1 MRISDTSDR
10 WWKNAVIYCLDV
22 ERYLDSND
30 DGCGDMRGLAQRI
43 DYLAELGITCLW
55 LMPLNSS
62 PGRDDG
68 YDITDFYAIDSRLG
82 NFGEFVEVIRTA
94 RDRGIRVVMDLV
106 INHTSDQH
114 PWFLDSRSST
124 ESKYRD
130 FYVWRDDPPTKDQ
143 PSAFPNDAKSIWE
156 FDKKT
161 KQYYLHNFYKH
172 QPDLNI
178 AHPPVRDEIARIV
191 GFWTEL
197 GVSGFRVD
205 AVPFLIEAKS
215 EAGGED
221 SDADASDEP
230 LPDPHDYL
238 ADISGFLARRNSEAM
253 LLGEVNLSHKEQLAY
268 FGAGE
273 RRELQMQ
280 FDFVVMQSIYLSMVR
295 EDCRPL
301 ATALA
306 DRPELPADCQWGN
319 FVRNHDELTLDKLGD
334 AERQEVFDAFAP
346 DPDMRLY
353 DRGIRRRLPTMLG
366 GDARRIRMA
375 YSLMFSLPGAPV
387 LFYGEEIGMGENLA
401 VKDRYAVRTPMQW
414 TDGPNAGFSRAP
426 ADQLVTPVVTGAFGP
441 EWVNAAAQRRD
452 PDSLAHFMRT
462 LIQAYRNSPE
472 IGWGDLTILKH
483 GDDRV
488 FAHLVRADIGSMLA
502 VHNFAN
508 APVELALTLP
518 DVAPGSRLVDMLH
531 NGVTAID
538 DGEVTLR
545 LDPYGYRWLR
555 ITSDA
560 DTRLG

>member
-10 WWKNAVIYCLDV
+10 WWKNAVIYCLDI

-30 DGCGDMRGLAQRI
+30 DGCGDLRGLAQRI

-55 LMPLNSS
+55 LMPLNPS

-106 INHTSDQH
+106 VNHTSDQH
-114 PWFLDSRSST
+114 PWFLASRSSK
-124 ESKYRD
+124 ESPYRD
-130 FYVWRDDPPTKDQ
+130 YYVWRDDPPTKDQ
-143 PSAFPNDAKSIWE
+143 PSAFPGDAKSIWE

-178 AHPPVRDEIARIV
+178 AHPSVRDEIARIV

-221 SDADASDEP
+221 SNADASDEP

-253 LLGEVNLSHKEQLAY
+253 MLGEVNLSHKEQLAY

-295 EDCRPL
+295 QDSRPL
-301 ATALA
+301 GKALA
-306 DRPELPADCQWGN
+306 ARPELPADCQWGN
-319 FVRNHDELTLDKLGD
+319 FVRNHDELTLDKLSET
-334 AERQEVFDAFAP
+334 ERQEVFDAFAP

-414 TDGPNAGFSRAP
+414 TAGANAGFSRAP
-426 ADQLVTPVVTGAFGP
+426 ADQLVTPVVTGSFGP
-441 EWVNAAAQRRD
+441 EWVNAADQRRD

-472 IGWGDLTILKH
+472 IGWGDLTILEH

-488 FAHLVRADIGSMLA
+488 FAHLVRANIGSMLA

-508 APVELALTLP
+508 APIELALTLP

-531 NGVTAID
+531 NGVTPID

-560 DTRLG
+560 DPRLG

>member
-22 ERYLDSND
+22 ERYLDSNG
-30 DGCGDMRGLAQRI
+30 DGCGDLRGLAQRI

-55 LMPLNSS
+55 LMPLNPS

-68 YDITDFYAIDSRLG
+68 YDITNFYAIDPRLG

-114 PWFLDSRSST
+114 PWFKASRSSVD
-124 ESKYRD
+124 SPYRD
-130 FYVWRDDPPTKDQ
+130 YYVWRDDPPTKDQ
-143 PSAFPNDAKSIWE
+143 PSAFPGDAKSIWE

-161 KQYYLHNFYKH
+161 KQYYLHNFYQH

-197 GVSGFRVD
+197 GVSGFRMD

-215 EAGGED
+215 EAGGTN
-221 SDADASDEP
+221 SKPDAGDEP
-230 LPDPHDYL
+230 LPDPHEYL
-238 ADISGFLARRNSEAM
+238 ADISGFLSRRNNEAM
-253 LLGEVNLSHKEQLAY
+253 LLGEVNLPHQQQLAY

-295 EDCRPL
+295 HDSRPL

-319 FVRNHDELTLDKLGD
+319 FVRNHDELTLDKLTET
-334 AERQEVFDAFAP
+334 ERQEVFEAFAP
-346 DPDMRLY
+346 DPGMRLY

-375 YSLMFSLPGAPV
+375 YSLMFSLPGTPV

-401 VKDRYAVRTPMQW
+401 VPDRYAVRTPMQW
-414 TDGPNAGFSRAP
+414 TAGPNAGFSQAP
-426 ADQLVTPVVTGAFGP
+426 AAKLVTPVVTGEYGP
-441 EWVNAAAQRRD
+441 EHVNAAAQRRD
-452 PDSLAHFMRT
+452 PGSLAHFMRT

-472 IGWGDLTILKH
+472 IGWGALSILDT
-483 GDDRV
+483 GDERV
-488 FAHLVRADIGSMLA
+488 FAHLMRSSIGSMVA
-502 VHNFAN
+502 VHNFAD
-508 APVELALTLP
+508 APIGLTLTLP
-518 DVAPGSRLVDMLH
+518 DVAPGSRLVDLLH
-531 NGVTAID
+531 NEVTPID
-538 DGEVTLR
+538 DGMVALR

-560 DTRLG
+560 DTRVG

>member
-30 DGCGDMRGLAQRI
+30 DGCGDLRGLAQRI

-55 LMPLNSS
+55 LMPLNRT

-68 YDITDFYAIDSRLG
+68 YDITDFYAIDPRLG

-94 RDRGIRVVMDLV
+94 NDRGIRVVMDLV

-130 FYVWRDDPPTKDQ
+130 YYVWRDDPPTKNQ
-143 PSAFPNDAKSIWE
+143 PSAFPGDAKSIWE

-191 GFWTEL
+191 GFWTQL

-215 EAGGED
+215 EAGGKG
-221 SDADASDEP
+221 STTDASDEP

-238 ADISGFLARRNSEAM
+238 ADISGFLARRNNEAM
-253 LLGEVNLSHKEQLAY
+253 LLGEVNLSHKEQLTY
-268 FGAGE
+268 FGGGG

-295 EDCRPL
+295 ADARPL

-319 FVRNHDELTLDKLGD
+319 FVRNHDELTLDKLSET
-334 AERQEVFDAFAP
+334 ERQEVFDAFAP
-346 DPDMRLY
+346 DPGMRLY

-366 GDARRIRMA
+366 NDQRRIRMA

-414 TDGPNAGFSRAP
+414 TAGANAGFSRAP
-426 ADQLVTPVVTGAFGP
+426 ADRLVTPVVTGAFGP

-452 PDSLAHFMRT
+452 PDSLAHFVRT

-472 IGWGDLTILKH
+472 IGWGELTILKH
-483 GDDRV
+483 GHHQV
-488 FAHLVRADIGSMLA
+488 FAHLVRTTIGSMLA
-502 VHNFAN
+502 VHNFAD
-508 APVELALTLP
+508 APVELTLALP

-531 NGVTAID
+531 NGVTPID

-545 LDPYGYRWLR
+545 LDSYGYRWLR

>member
-1 MRISDTSDR
+1 VRISDTSDR

-30 DGCGDMRGLAQRI
+30 DGCGDLRGLAERI

-55 LMPLNSS
+55 LMPLSPS

-68 YDITDFYAIDSRLG
+68 YDITDFYAIDPRLG

-114 PWFLDSRSST
+114 PWFLASRSSRD
-124 ESKYRD
+124 SPYRD
-130 FYVWRDDPPTKDQ
+130 YYVWRDDPATKDQ
-143 PSAFPNDAKSIWE
+143 PSAFPGDAESIWE
-156 FDKKT
+156 FDDHT
-161 KQYYLHNFYKH
+161 GQYYLHNFYKH

-178 AHPPVRDEIARIV
+178 GHPAVRDEIARIV

-205 AVPFLIEAKS
+205 AVPFLIEPSS
-215 EAGGED
+215 EAG
-221 SDADASDEP
+221 SDGTPANDEP

-238 ADISGFLARRNSEAM
+238 ASISGFLTRRSNEAM
-253 LLGEVNLSHKEQLAY
+253 MLGEVNLSHGEQLAY

-280 FDFVVMQSIYLSMVR
+280 FDFVVMQSIYLSLVR
-295 EDCRPL
+295 GDARPL

-306 DRPELPADCQWGN
+306 GRPELPADCQWGN
-319 FVRNHDELTLDKLGD
+319 FLRNHDELTLDKLSD
-334 AERQEVFDAFAP
+334 AERQEVFNAFAP

-353 DRGIRRRLPTMLG
+353 DRGIRRRLPPMLG
-366 GDARRIRMA
+366 GDERRIRMA

-401 VKDRYAVRTPMQW
+401 VADRYAVRTPMQW

-426 ADQLVTPVVTGAFGP
+426 ADTLVTPVATGDYGP
-441 EWVNAAAQRRD
+441 DRVNAAAQRRD
-452 PDSLAHFMRT
+452 LDSLSHFMRT
-462 LIQAYRNSPE
+462 LILAYRNSPE
-472 IGWGDLTILKH
+472 IGWGELSILDS
-483 GDDRV
+483 GGNGV
-488 FAHLVRADIGSMLA
+488 LAHLVRADIGSMLA
-502 VHNFAN
+502 VHNLAD
-508 APVELALTLP
+508 APASVTLTLP
-518 DVAPGSRLVDMLH
+518 DVAPGSRLVDLLH
-531 NGVTAID
+531 NGVTALD
-538 DGEVTLR
+538 DGEVTLE
-545 LDPYGYRWLR
+545 LDAYGYRWLR
-555 ITSDA
+555 VTSDA
-560 DTRLG
+560 DDRMG

>member
-22 ERYLDSND
+22 ERYLDSD
-30 DGCGDMRGLAQRI
+30 GDGCGDLRGLAQRI
-43 DYLAELGITCLW
+43 DYLAELGVTCLW
-55 LMPLNSS
+55 LMPLNPS

-68 YDITDFYAIDSRLG
+68 YDITDFYAIDERLG

-114 PWFLDSRSST
+114 PWFLASRSSK
-124 ESKYRD
+124 ESPYRD
-130 FYVWRDDPPTKDQ
+130 YYVWRDDPPTKNQ
-143 PSAFPNDAKSIWE
+143 PSAFPGDAKSIWE
-156 FDKKT
+156 YDRKT
-161 KQYYLHNFYKH
+161 RQYYLHNFYRH

-178 AHPPVRDEIARIV
+178 AHPQVRDEIARIV
-191 GFWTEL
+191 GFWTQL

-215 EAGGED
+215 ESGGED
-221 SDADASDEP
+221 SADTGDEP
-230 LPDPHDYL
+230 LPDPHEYL
-238 ADISGFLARRNSEAM
+238 ADISGFLSRRSSEAM
-253 LLGEVNLSHKEQLAY
+253 MLGEVNLTHQQQLAY

-280 FDFVVMQSIYLSMVR
+280 FDFVVMQSIYLSLAR
-295 EDCRPL
+295 GDTRPL
-301 ATALA
+301 AAALA
-306 DRPELPADCQWGN
+306 DRPELPDDCQWGN
-319 FVRNHDELTLDKLGD
+319 FVRNHDELTLDKLSES
-334 AERQEVFDAFAP
+334 ERQEVFDAFAP

-366 GDARRIRMA
+366 GDERRIRMT

-401 VKDRYAVRTPMQW
+401 VADRYAVRTPMQW
-414 TDGPNAGFSRAP
+414 TAGANAGFSGAP
-426 ADQLVTPVVTGAFGP
+426 ADRLVTPVVTGAFGP
-441 EWVNAAAQRRD
+441 EWVNVAGQRRD
-452 PDSLAHFMRT
+452 PDSLSHFMRT

-472 IGWGDLTILKH
+472 IGWGELTILPT

-488 FAHLVRADIGSMLA
+488 FAHLARASIGSMLA
-502 VHNFAN
+502 VHNFAD
-508 APVELALTLP
+508 APVELSLTLP
-518 DVAPGSRLVDMLH
+518 DVAPGSRLVDLLQ
-531 NGVTAID
+531 NGVTPL
-538 DGEVTLR
+538 DGDELTLR
-545 LDPYGYRWLR
+545 LDAYGSRWLR

-560 DTRLG
+560 DSRVG